1 MLFIYFFVN
10 TYKIFKYCYFMLH
23 GQIEKY
29 DVLAYTEKKFGKLA
43 FCDHNLIASHQPAVI
58 LICIDPLGQ
67 WKYAQRGYHHSK
79 LSLLIEY
86 DSSRPAGCEH
96 P

>member
-1 MLFIYFFVN
+1 
-10 TYKIFKYCYFMLH
+10 MLH

-29 DVLAYTEKKFGKLA
+29 DLLVYTEKKYGKLA
-43 FCDHNLIASHQPAVI
+43 FCDHNLIASHQPSVI

-86 DSSRPAGCEH
+86 DSS
-96 P
+96 